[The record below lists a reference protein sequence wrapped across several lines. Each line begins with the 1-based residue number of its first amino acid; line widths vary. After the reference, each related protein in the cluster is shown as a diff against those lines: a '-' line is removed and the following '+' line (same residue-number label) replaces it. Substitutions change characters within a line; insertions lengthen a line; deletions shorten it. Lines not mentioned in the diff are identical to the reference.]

1 MVVSQ
6 RAVGWCKA
14 ADLLQC
20 LTPERQVNERAYGFA
35 QRSVRQKMRRQTKL
49 MRRIPDRYG
58 FIFPS
63 GYAYVKKSGT
73 AETDFHCFRLFCDS
87 ASNRHKRRFLM
98 Q

>member
-63 GYAYVKKSGT
+63 GYAYVKRVVPRKQISIVFVSF
-73 AETDFHCFRLFCDS
+73 AIQRRIVIRDDF
-87 ASNRHKRRFLM
+87 
-98 Q
+98 